1 MKTKIIFFIILLQI
15 ISHSITYA
23 SVNDTA
29 QVKEMIIALEKS
41 IKTHFMSNNWN
52 KRRSVWLNALQQSG
66 SDFAVVKKA
75 ILQLDQNI
83 RMDAYKSEYQNSVA
97 DWHLYLTS
105 ADSVKLIYQA
115 LLEINQSLD
124 PFSREES
131 WRSQEA
137 NWLAKIKAGL
147 N

>member
-1 MKTKIIFFIILLQI
+1 MKTKIILFIILLQI

-52 KRRSVWLNALQQSG
+52 KRRSVWLNVLQQSG

-97 DWHLYLTS
+97 D
-105 ADSVKLIYQA
+105 
-115 LLEINQSLD
+115 
-124 PFSREES
+124 
-131 WRSQEA
+131 
-137 NWLAKIKAGL
+137 
-147 N
+147 